1 MPHSVAV
8 IGGGIGGLTAAH
20 ELVDRGFDVTV
31 YEAGDRFGGKARSI
45 PVVEGP
51 AAGDDPLHCEHG
63 FRFFPAFYQHLP
75 ETMARIPF
83 EPTGG
88 TVADNL
94 VPTSETLVAAAD
106 GPEQVADLSPPETP
120 GQWIRSL
127 QPAFADELPPE
138 DVTFLTERLLYVLTS
153 CEQRRTAELDE
164 QSWWEFVDATERS
177 SAFRR
182 RIATITQALVAL
194 RPRRASAR
202 TMGTIYLQLLLGQ
215 LDPTEP
221 TEHILNG
228 PTSTVWIDPW
238 IEHLDRKG
246 VDFRTDAAASDL
258 RLGQRGRRID
268 RAIIDGEPVDADDY
282 VLAVP
287 AEVAPDV
294 LSERAKRADPQLARI
309 ERLDTA
315 WMNGI
320 QFYLSEDLPLVAG
333 HQVYTD
339 SAWALTAIS
348 QRQFWNDE
356 VFDVGARGDP
366 AVEGVLSVIVSDW
379 STPGNR
385 VDKPARDCTPEEIKT
400 EVLAQLGDHLNREG
414 ERLSEDLIHDW
425 VLDPELEP
433 AEVGVEN
440 NAPLLIN
447 TAGSLKNRPSAR
459 TGIENLTLA
468 ADYVRTNSDL
478 ASMESANEAGRRAA
492 NDVLERS
499 DVRAAPATVY
509 DLTEPGVFD
518 PLKLHDRMRYR
529 LGRPHQG
536 DAIRRLLP
544 SGPTGRP
551 AD

>member
-1 MPHSVAV
+1 
-8 IGGGIGGLTAAH
+8 
-20 ELVDRGFDVTV
+20 
-31 YEAGDRFGGKARSI
+31 
-45 PVVEGP
+45 
-51 AAGDDPLHCEHG
+51 
-63 FRFFPAFYQHLP
+63 
-75 ETMARIPF
+75 
-83 EPTGG
+83 
-88 TVADNL
+88 
-94 VPTSETLVAAAD
+94 
-106 GPEQVADLSPPETP
+106 
-120 GQWIRSL
+120 
-127 QPAFADELPPE
+127 
-138 DVTFLTERLLYVLTS
+138 
-153 CEQRRTAELDE
+153 
-164 QSWWEFVDATERS
+164 
-177 SAFRR
+177 
-182 RIATITQALVAL
+182 
-194 RPRRASAR
+194 
-202 TMGTIYLQLLLGQ
+202 
-215 LDPTEP
+215 
-221 TEHILNG
+221 
-228 PTSTVWIDPW
+228 
-238 IEHLDRKG
+238 
-246 VDFRTDAAASDL
+246 L

-268 RAIIDGEPVDADDY
+268 AAIIDGEPVDADDY

-447 TAGSLKNRPSAR
+447 TAGSLKNRPSAS

-509 DLTEPGVFD
+509 ELTEPGVFD